1 MAIGFFSKL
10 FDIVKKVGSGI
21 VHGIQKAREIGSKV
35 LLKAMPVVEK
45 IPIIGSVAKVM
56 EPAIKYSADHKGK
69 TVIPVPIEKLFN
81 H

>member
-1 MAIGFFSKL
+1 MAVGFFSKL

-21 VHGIQKAREIGSKV
+21 VKGVQKAREIGSKL

-45 IPIIGSVAKVM
+45 IPVVGSIAKVV
-56 EPAIKYSADHKGK
+56 EPGIKYSAEHGGK